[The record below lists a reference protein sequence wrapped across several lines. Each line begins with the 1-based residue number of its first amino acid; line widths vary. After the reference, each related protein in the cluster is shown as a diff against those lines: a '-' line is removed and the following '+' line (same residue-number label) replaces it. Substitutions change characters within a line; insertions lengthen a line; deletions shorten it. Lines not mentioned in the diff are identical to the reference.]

1 MSAIIDADMHLYEGR
16 TMWLDHTPRA
26 QQDKALRIND
36 DALGHAWLCLGER
49 RVHLAEVHHTA
60 DVARMGEYRRRVRD
74 GLPALIGYDDALP
87 REFVDA
93 GARRDQLDGMGLDS
107 TVVFPNYGLLWERPL
122 SDDLDVTVV
131 NMSAWNRHAV
141 AVAEEGRGRLHP
153 VGHVTLRDIE
163 WLRAELQQLVAGG
176 VRLAMVAPALVDG
189 RRLSHPDMDA
199 AWRAFEELEVTPVF
213 HVAAFPRPFDD
224 AWYENDPDQVTPVL
238 SSSFLSTAPALAIA
252 DMAVNGCFMR
262 HPELRLG
269 VMELTARW
277 VPLFLRHL
285 DGAFNFHAAFEGRR
299 LCELEDA
306 PSEYVL
312 RHVRVAAFAD
322 EEPAR
327 LAAECGRNIFM
338 FCSDYPHAEGTADP
352 LGHYADAGAA
362 VAGDERGRLYGGN
375 AAWLLRS
382 DS

>member
-1 MSAIIDADMHLYEGR
+1 VAAIIDADMHLYEGR
-16 TMWLDHTPRA
+16 TTWLEYTPRA
-26 QQDKALRIND
+26 QQELALRISD
-36 DALGHAWLCLGER
+36 DALGHAWLTLGDR
-49 RVHLAEVHHTA
+49 RVHLAEVHHTGE
-60 DVARMGEYRRRVRD
+60 VAKMGEYRRRVRD
-74 GLPALIGYDDALP
+74 GLPPLVAYDDELP
-87 REFVDA
+87 REFADPA
-93 GARRDQLDGMGLDS
+93 ARRDQLDAMGLDGS
-107 TVVFPNYGLLWERPL
+107 VVFPNYGLLWERPL
-122 SDDLDVTVV
+122 SGDLDATRI
-131 NMSAWNRHAV
+131 NMSAWNRYAV
-141 AVAEEGRGRLHP
+141 AVAEEGRGRLYP
-153 VGHVTLRDIE
+153 VGHVTLRDVE
-163 WLRAELQQLVAGG
+163 WLRSELQQLVRGG

-189 RRLSHPDMDA
+189 KRLSHPDLDI
-199 AWRAFEELEVTPVF
+199 AWRAFEDSGVTPIF

-224 AWYENDPDQVTPVL
+224 AWYQNDPDEVTPVL

-262 HPELRLG
+262 HAELRLG

-299 LCELEDA
+299 LCELEHA

-322 EEPAR
+322 EDPAG
-327 LAAECGRNIFM
+327 LAAECGASVFM

-362 VAGDERGRLYGGN
+362 VTGDDRDRLYGGN
-375 AAWLLRS
+375 VAWLLHQ